1 MRPSDRKPDPV
12 CLGTSLALRFLMP
25 ATVGLPLCSDD
36 LREARSGWS
45 SYESSVPVPVEAVPS
60 LRRRRAFSA
69 SSREYEGSPFPLR
82 SSGWYD

>member
-1 MRPSDRKPDPV
+1 MRPSDRKLDPV
-12 CLGTSLALRFLMP
+12 CLGTSLALRFLVP
-25 ATVGLPLCSDD
+25 ATVGLPPCSDD
-36 LREARSGWS
+36 LREPRSGWS
-45 SYESSVPVPVEAVPS
+45 SYDESSVPVEAVPS